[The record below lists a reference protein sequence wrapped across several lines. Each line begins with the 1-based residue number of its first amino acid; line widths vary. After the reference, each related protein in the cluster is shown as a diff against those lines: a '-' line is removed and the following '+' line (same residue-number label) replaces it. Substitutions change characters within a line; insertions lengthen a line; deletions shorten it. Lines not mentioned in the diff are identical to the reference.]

1 MDPDDYVQPN
11 VFNQLLVK
19 MENENIDMLRF
30 SYVMVDE
37 HYRYISM
44 PKGSKNM
51 TDYSDEIVE
60 GKVFLSQRLGY
71 ACYVWAFF
79 YKSTIIKD
87 NEIYYQR
94 GFYLDDIEWLPRVL
108 IQAHRV
114 TSINLPVY
122 FYVQREGSLINAQG
136 LAAANKKIAA
146 IFSAIE
152 LLKMEFENQKDDCVK
167 NWYRTMYSIL
177 ALSMLDLISS
187 YFYNEKDK
195 YINKL
200 RKFYVTKMEYEV

>member
-1 MDPDDYVQPN
+1 MTIPN
-11 VFNQLLVK
+11 SRCVK
-19 MENENIDMLRF
+19 C
-30 SYVMVDE
+30 
-37 HYRYISM
+37 
-44 PKGSKNM
+44 KNR
-51 TDYSDEIVE
+51 E
-60 GKVFLSQRLGY
+60 
-71 ACYVWAFF
+71 
-79 YKSTIIKD
+79 
-87 NEIYYQR
+87 
-94 GFYLDDIEWLPRVL
+94 L

-200 RKFYVTKMEYEV
+200 RKFNLFPLYCYGLSKRVYLKMNLVSVSPKCYVKLLYFKNKQLH